1 MVPLIERSVAR
12 VAVPVK
18 LPTNPPVD
26 VVTPA
31 TVRLPIPACP
41 FISTLPL
48 DAIFN
53 LLVANP
59 LEFVPNTIFS
69 PTFAPSTR
77 SPAKD
82 PST

>member
-1 MVPLIERSVAR
+1 MIARSVAR

-41 FISTLPL
+41 VTSIEL
-48 DAIFN
+48 
-53 LLVANP
+53 
-59 LEFVPNTIFS
+59 
-69 PTFAPSTR
+69 
-77 SPAKD
+77 
-82 PST
+82 

>member
-1 MVPLIERSVAR
+1 MIARSVAR

-41 FISTLPL
+41 VTSNSPVTDTPPEVVSIFLLP
-48 DAIFN
+48 
-53 LLVANP
+53 
-59 LEFVPNTIFS
+59 S
-69 PTFAPSTR
+69 
-77 SPAKD
+77 
-82 PST
+82 